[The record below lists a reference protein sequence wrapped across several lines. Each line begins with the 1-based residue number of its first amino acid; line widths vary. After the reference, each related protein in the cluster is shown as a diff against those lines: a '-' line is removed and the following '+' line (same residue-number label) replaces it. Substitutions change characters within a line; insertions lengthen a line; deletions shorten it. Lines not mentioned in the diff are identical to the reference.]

1 MENIGAII
9 NNEKIQ
15 FDFIVEMW
23 MIVSMVVPFYK

>member
-15 FDFIVEMW
+15 FDFIVENVDDC
-23 MIVSMVVPFYK
+23 INGCALL